1 MVSGR
6 KRGRNEGRKEGRKRR
21 RGSGVDWLEKSF
33 GEKCDGNGRRV
44 GGIDRNICID
54 DRGRETRLMVSRE
67 ETWRWRGAF

>member
-1 MVSGR
+1 MEGR
-6 KRGRNEGRKEGRKRR
+6 EEETREGRKEGRDEE
-21 RGSGVDWLEKSF
+21 GVVEKSF
-33 GEKCDGNGRRV
+33 GERCDGNGRRV